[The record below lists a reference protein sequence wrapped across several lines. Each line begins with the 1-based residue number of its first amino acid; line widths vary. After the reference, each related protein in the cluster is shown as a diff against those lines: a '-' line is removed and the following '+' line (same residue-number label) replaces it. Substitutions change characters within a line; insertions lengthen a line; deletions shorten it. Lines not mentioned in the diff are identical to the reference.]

1 LRRGLFSIPGGPM
14 IETLAIGGVV
24 VLVWI
29 GFAVWWGA

>member
-24 VLVWI
+24 VL
-29 GFAVWWGA
+29 GAVFLAAWLVA